1 VKKQKRSAKE
11 VPVMKTTMILSEP
24 LWQAAKIR
32 AVQERCDLKDLVA
45 KALELYLRTVK
56 KGGA

>member
-1 VKKQKRSAKE
+1 
-11 VPVMKTTMILSEP
+11 MKTTMILPEP

-32 AVQERCDLKDLVA
+32 AVQERCDLKDLVE

-56 KGGA
+56 KGGQ